1 MWIIGGINMY
11 TDIVDITGMVD
22 EVPVCAICGMPILI
36 SEEFVVAQAESA
48 IFLIHYECSDVE
60 FYHT

>member
-1 MWIIGGINMY
+1 MY

-60 FYHT
+60 FYHA